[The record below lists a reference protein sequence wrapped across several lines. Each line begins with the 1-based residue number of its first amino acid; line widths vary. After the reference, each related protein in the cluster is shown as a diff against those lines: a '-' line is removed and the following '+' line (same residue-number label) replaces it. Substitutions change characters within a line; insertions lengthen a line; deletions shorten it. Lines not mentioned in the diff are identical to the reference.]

1 MMIPKIKM
9 SFLLTEQ
16 KKMNENVLRKDFF
29 MFFKPGKLTPKTDL
43 GQSGWFGGLNWMS
56 CSTGT

>member
-1 MMIPKIKM
+1 
-9 SFLLTEQ
+9 
-16 KKMNENVLRKDFF
+16 

-56 CSTGT
+56 CSTGTQQYEVQTLDLEVQK